1 MTTRLIGTLVRI
13 FFVALILVPPGGA
26 TAIAQTAGVRLSQV
40 SVATQPDTVTVY
52 VKTSGA
58 AVYTAELIDSPDRL
72 VIDFADTTYGWRKT
86 PLKVASDPLRQVR
99 GSQYRKDV
107 ARVVVELTR
116 KVGYAIR
123 EDDDGLSI
131 IIPSADPA
139 RAAAVT
145 TKPAPAKVDKPVPVV
160 GKAVPADKT
169 DMALPTEAKS
179 DTPVSADKSEKVPT
193 LAKSDKVIP
202 PAASEEK
209 AAPAVAP
216 AAAAPAKAAAKVVP
230 PPGTS
235 VRIAQAPAAPPAVGP
250 ATPEPQRLISLD
262 FKDADVVNLLR
273 ILAAESTR
281 NIVIGEDVKG
291 KMSIS
296 LRNVPWDVALDTIL
310 ESKGLVKLDRD
321 GVMRIVSQEQL
332 AKERETRA
340 RVEEAKVKSETDI
353 RTKVAEAQL
362 KEQEAQARKV
372 AADAAAA
379 EQLARG
385 PLREETIRLS
395 YADPEDVAK
404 TLQGILGITDA
415 GAPSS
420 AVPIPVS
427 GPGVIPAPPF
437 SQLFGPGA
445 PPPPPVMSPSADVL
459 AKGITIRAHKPTNS
473 VFIRHYEAD
482 LERIKKLI
490 TEKLD
495 IPLPQVKIEA
505 RMEILARQD
514 LFALGIQ
521 FGGGGVAFNNN
532 STIVG
537 RGFTS
542 TQPTSGGTAPS
553 HFGPGSF
560 ANSNLATATPPG
572 TTLTSA
578 LPVSSTTGLPSGG
591 NVINLPIGALLG
603 GAAAAGTGGL
613 AFGIIGSHLNLNL
626 ALEALKTEGKTRTL
640 ARPEVVTV
648 ENAKAAISL
657 GEEIPYATV
666 SSAGTQI
673 QFKEALL
680 KLEVTPTVVREPENV
695 NRIKMKVLVENN
707 SRSTTT
713 IDLGSAGA
721 PPVIV
726 RRKAE
731 TEVMIREGERL
742 VIGGVTNNESSQD
755 LRKVPMFGDIPLLGW
770 LFKQTGEQNSSTELV
785 IFITPSIVRRDNT
798 ASVFAPVIAPKR

>member
-1 MTTRLIGTLVRI
+1 MTNRVTGIFGRMIGVGL
-13 FFVALILVPPGGA
+13 LILLPAGA
-26 TAIAQTAGVRLSQV
+26 TAVGETVAAVKLSEV
-40 SVATQPDTVTVY
+40 SVATQPDTVTVF
-52 VKTSGA
+52 VKTSGTA
-58 AVYTAELIDSPDRL
+58 SYTAELMDSPDRL
-72 VIDFADTTYGWRKT
+72 VVDFSNTTYGWQKT
-86 PLKVASDPLRQVR
+86 PLKVGSEPLRQIR
-99 GSQYRKDV
+99 GSQYRKGV

-131 IIPSADPA
+131 IIPSAKPGA
-139 RAAAVT
+139 PVMAAAST
-145 TKPAPAKVDKPVPVV
+145 GT
-160 GKAVPADKT
+160 
-169 DMALPTEAKS
+169 
-179 DTPVSADKSEKVPT
+179 
-193 LAKSDKVIP
+193 P
-202 PAASEEK
+202 PALKPQK
-209 AAPAVAP
+209 ATPAEPAPAVAKKP
-216 AAAAPAKAAAKVVP
+216 LDAAPLAVEPAPVKPEAKPTPKAAP
-230 PPGTS
+230 Q
-235 VRIAQAPAAPPAVGP
+235 VRIAQAPPAPPSPSAPPASAP
-250 ATPEPQRLISLD
+250 APPVPEGRRLISLD

-296 LRNVPWDVALDTIL
+296 LRNVPWDVALDTIM
-310 ESKGLVKLDRD
+310 ESKGLVKIEKE
-321 GVMRIVSQEQL
+321 GVMRIVTQDQL
-332 AKERETRA
+332 AKEREARA
-340 RVEEAKVKSETDI
+340 RVEEAKLKSETDI
-353 RTKVAEAQL
+353 RTKMAEAQL
-362 KEQEAQARKV
+362 KEQEAQARKLASDV
-372 AADAAAA
+372 AAA
-379 EQLARG
+379 EQAARG

-420 AVPIPVS
+420 AAPIP

-445 PPPPPVMSPSADVL
+445 PPPPPVISPSAEVL

-473 VFIRHYEAD
+473 IFIRHYEAD
-482 LERIKKLI
+482 LARIKTLI
-490 TEKLD
+490 AEKLD

-505 RMEILARQD
+505 RMEILARDD

-521 FGGGGVAFNNN
+521 FGGGGVAVNNN
-532 STIVG
+532 ATVVG

-542 TQPTSGGTAPS
+542 SQATSGGI
-553 HFGPGSF
+553 GPTGIGSGQ
-560 ANSNLATATPPG
+560 ANQNL
-572 TTLTSA
+572 TLTGA
-578 LPVSSTTGLPSGG
+578 LPVSATTGLPAGG
-591 NVINLPIGALLG
+591 NVVNLPIGALLG

-613 AFGIIGSHLNLNL
+613 AFGIIGSRLNLNL

-680 KLEVTPTVVREPENV
+680 KLEVTPTVVRETDV

-713 IDLGSAGA
+713 VDLGSAGA

-731 TEVMIREGERL
+731 TEVMIKEGERL
-742 VIGGVTNNESSQD
+742 VIGGVTNNESSEA
-755 LRKVPMFGDIPLLGW
+755 LRKVPLFGDIPLLGW
-770 LFKQTGEQNSSTELV
+770 LFKQTGEQNRSTELV
-785 IFITPSIVRRDNT
+785 IFITPSIVRRDAT
-798 ASVFAPVIAPKR
+798 ASATAPGTVPRR